1 MTRYGDKGGY
11 LVTVVW
17 DGLRSGGVFSF
28 FLGMLVGSGKGEHN
42 VYGSLSNCGI
52 ISGQSKKNKNVFQF
66 TLFYC
71 SIKKDTFSFTE
82 QHLSSLTSNFHL
94 VNKVFR

>member
-52 ISGQSKKNKNVFQF
+52 ILVPEILHKNP
-66 TLFYC
+66 
-71 SIKKDTFSFTE
+71 I
-82 QHLSSLTSNFHL
+82 NFDG
-94 VNKVFR
+94 NYYA